1 MIECVYDIT
10 AAKVLDRLAETGRGR
25 PIRYIRCLHALIIG
39 HTTVQNASCKHIL
52 GEFLIFNCH
61 GVVFMPP
68 CGHKMHLD
76 EGDTY
81 MTGEPLVPRT

>member
-1 MIECVYDIT
+1 
-10 AAKVLDRLAETGRGR
+10 
-25 PIRYIRCLHALIIG
+25 
-39 HTTVQNASCKHIL
+39 VQNASCKHIL